1 MTPLGRIA
9 APALALAFGAAAAQE
24 APQAVSATYLCAG
37 GALLQ
42 VAYLNQR
49 GDPGWAVVAYGGRL
63 VPMQAGPTGS
73 GVRYLAMDGGGL
85 VWHVKG
91 DEGFLARDGGDRQ
104 DMLLEDC
111 RRAGSRAP
119 IRP

>member
-1 MTPLGRIA
+1 MTLFGRIA
-9 APALALAFGAAAAQE
+9 APALALAFGAAVAVAEE

-37 GALLQ
+37 DAVLQ
-42 VAYLNQR
+42 VAYLNLP
-49 GDPGWAVVAYGGRL
+49 GAPGWAVVAYGGQL

-85 VWHVKG
+85 VWHGKG
-91 DEGFLARDGGDRQ
+91 DEGFLARDSGDRQ

-111 RRAGSRAP
+111 RRTGS
-119 IRP
+119 